1 VRELTDCGSQT
12 PTATRPSCLQ
22 EAVMEHYY
30 HISNNLTL
38 TVATCLLELFSLFP
52 SLVFEGSSNVVVR
65 GAAVALID
73 VVMEEEVT

>member
-1 VRELTDCGSQT
+1 MRELTDCGSQT

-30 HISNNLTL
+30 HISNNLT
-38 TVATCLLELFSLFP
+38 VATCLLELFSLFP
-52 SLVFEGSSNVVVR
+52 PLAFEGSSNVVVR